1 MNNKTDVSSERTDR
15 SAEAG
20 SPQSPEPGWSWREVC
35 EAQTLLEGG
44 DGVRFEVPGLAGP
57 RQAFVVRFDQS
68 PRAFLNQCM
77 HIPVELDWQPGRFFD
92 LDGLYLVCA
101 TNGATYAPVEGLCVA
116 GPCHG
121 RSLISLPVAE
131 FEERVWVAVRDESKE
146 QA

>member
-1 MNNKTDVSSERTDR
+1 MTDKTDVSAAPAGT
-15 SAEAG
+15 AVEAG
-20 SPQSPEPGWSWREVC
+20 SPQAPAPGWNWREVC
-35 EAQTLLEGG
+35 SAQALLEGG
-44 DGVRFEVPGLAGP
+44 DGVRFEVPGPAGP

-101 TNGATYAPVEGLCVA
+101 THGATYDPVDGLCVA

-121 RSLISLPVAE
+121 RSLIALPVAE
-131 FEERVWVAVRDESKE
+131 FDQRVWIAVRGESKDL
-146 QA
+146 A